1 MKRDPTFNNQET
13 LMSSKKQKQPIVR
26 KSPARG
32 TVDAKRV
39 RFGGGMAP
47 VCVAKSGDA
56 ATRDTG
62 RIRFG
67 GGMISAALKK

>member
-1 MKRDPTFNNQET
+1 
-13 LMSSKKQKQPIVR
+13 MSSKKQKQPVVR
-26 KSPARG
+26 KSSSAKTLDP
-32 TVDAKRV
+32 KRV

-47 VCVAKSGDA
+47 VCVTRSGDA
-56 ATRDTG
+56 ATRDSG

>member
-1 MKRDPTFNNQET
+1 MA
-13 LMSSKKQKQPIVR
+13 SKKQRPVVR
-26 KSPARG
+26 KSPSSKTA
-32 TVDAKRV
+32 DAKRV

-47 VCVAKSGDA
+47 VCLARNGDP
-56 ATRDTG
+56 ATRDSG

>member
-1 MKRDPTFNNQET
+1 M
-13 LMSSKKQKQPIVR
+13 SKKQAKPVVSKR
-26 KSPARG
+26 PARN
-32 TVDAKRV
+32 TIDAKRV

-47 VCVAKSGDA
+47 VSVARSGGS
-56 ATRDTG
+56 ATADTR

>member
-1 MKRDPTFNNQET
+1 
-13 LMSSKKQKQPIVR
+13 MSSKKQKQPVVR
-26 KSPARG
+26 KSASPK
-32 TVDAKRV
+32 TLDAKRI

-47 VCVAKSGDA
+47 VCVTRSGDA
-56 ATRDTG
+56 ATRDSG

>member
-1 MKRDPTFNNQET
+1 
-13 LMSSKKQKQPIVR
+13 MSKTQKPLKIR
-26 KSPARG
+26 KTPSRATADR
-32 TVDAKRV
+32 KLV

-47 VCVAKSGDA
+47 VCVARDA
-56 ATRDTG
+56 QSVTRDRG

>member
-1 MKRDPTFNNQET
+1 
-13 LMSSKKQKQPIVR
+13 MSSKKQKRIVVR
-26 KSPARG
+26 KSPNRS

-47 VCVAKSGDA
+47 VCVARSGDA
-56 ATRDTG
+56 ATRDSG
-62 RIRFG
+62 RVRFG

>member
-1 MKRDPTFNNQET
+1 
-13 LMSSKKQKQPIVR
+13 MSSKKQKKPLVR
-26 KSPARG
+26 KSPAPG

-47 VCVAKSGDA
+47 VSVSRSGNA
-56 ATRDTG
+56 ATRDAG

>member
-1 MKRDPTFNNQET
+1 MAR
-13 LMSSKKQKQPIVR
+13 KKQNQPAVR
-26 KSPARG
+26 KLTNSKIA
-32 TVDAKRV
+32 DAKRI

-47 VCVAKSGDA
+47 ACLALARNADA
-56 ATRDTG
+56 ATRDKR

>member
-1 MKRDPTFNNQET
+1 MAR
-13 LMSSKKQKQPIVR
+13 KQKNQPAVCKPTKKIADTR
-26 KSPARG
+26 
-32 TVDAKRV
+32 RV

-47 VCVAKSGDA
+47 ACLARNGDS
-56 ATRDTG
+56 ATRDSG

>member
-1 MKRDPTFNNQET
+1 M
-13 LMSSKKQKQPIVR
+13 SKKQVTLPVR
-26 KSPARG
+26 KSAPRN

-47 VCVAKSGDA
+47 VSIARSGGS
-56 ATRDTG
+56 ATADKR

>member
-1 MKRDPTFNNQET
+1 
-13 LMSSKKQKQPIVR
+13 MSSRKQKQPIVR
-26 KSPARG
+26 KSPSRS
-32 TVDAKRV
+32 TVDTKRV

-47 VCVAKSGDA
+47 VSVARSASA
-56 ATRDTG
+56 ATRDSG